1 MTADWVKPS
10 LSKQLSVRFSLVVGS
25 LYSPLDLCYM
35 PTSQVYPDSS
45 RLLALD
51 NFCKPKG
58 PRRAL
63 TPCRPPWTL
72 SPGIYDL
79 CSALLACHQSK
90 LASRLWRPSR
100 TPHWR
105 LSRRRSWT
113 WHVSAICGRYVWWIV
128 AKRVARQIPKL
139 YSFCDASYPCNNVFL
154 MRAKVIHLYVLAIK
168 RGKIII
174 DSCW

>member
-79 CSALLACHQSK
+79 CSALLACLSPVQ
-90 LASRLWRPSR
+90 ARLQTLEATNNTVSNYKRSVFCSACLP
-100 TPHWR
+100 PVQAR
-105 LSRRRSWT
+105 LQ
-113 WHVSAICGRYVWWIV
+113 A
-128 AKRVARQIPKL
+128 L
-139 YSFCDASYPCNNVFL
+139 E
-154 MRAKVIHLYVLAIK
+154 AIK
-168 RGKIII
+168 NAALEAQQKAELDLARERNMWQVRVVNR
-174 DSCW
+174 C